1 MFNKKRIEKLEA
13 RLCDVE
19 YDRKELRCAY
29 YTICSDL
36 DRLMDR
42 LNLEFH
48 DLPAERII
56 RPKAQGKDD
65 VEKALKNLENLT
77 ARVRN
82 KKK

>member
-19 YDRKELRCAY
+19 SAWDELLDTY
-29 YTICSDL
+29 NSLHKSLDL
-36 DRLMDR
+36 LMDR

-48 DLPAERII
+48 YLPAERII
-56 RPKAQGKDD
+56 RPKTQGKDD

>member
-1 MFNKKRIEKLEA
+1 MFNKKRIEKLEMQ
-13 RLCDVE
+13 LECSE
-19 YDRKELRCAY
+19 YDRKELLRRY
-29 YTICSDL
+29 HTIRSDL
-36 DRLMDR
+36 DLLMAR

-48 DLPAERII
+48 DLPVARII